1 MMYRI
6 FIRPKIVINPYILY
20 CIAQY
25 YISMNERNIERA
37 MSMILKIQ
45 KHAVSPYFFAHHAY
59 FLGQYQTAIQH
70 AESMLQNYPKHSESS
85 YLLSQCLVKEG
96 RVDEALSLLYKLLGN
111 SNRKKTWLYLSNTIS
126 NYQQFMEFDR
136 KFNLLPVSK
145 LKEKNLLSYYSDAAV
160 KVGAYEYAI
169 KQWNAGI
176 DFIQANNLT
185 QKQIKSFFS
194 TQYAA
199 DALSHFKNIL
209 DQHKISFFLVSG
221 TLLGCIRDRQILP
234 FDKDLDVGI
243 WDEDTTLENL
253 VEIFQMS
260 GCFEIMPIK
269 TRALL
274 KLKHVNGSFIDVF
287 LHYKDEGKNWH
298 ATSKLKWINTNFQ
311 LIETEFL
318 GHNFKVPEN
327 YELYLTENYG
337 SDWKYPKPAFDST
350 FDTPNSVV
358 MSNEELRV
366 YLYRKV
372 YESYLYANGSEQ
384 YFLQHISRIENKI

>member
-1 MMYRI
+1 MMYRV
-6 FIRPKIVINPYILY
+6 FIKPRIVINPYILY
-20 CIAQY
+20 CITQY
-25 YISMNERNIERA
+25 YISMNERNIDRA
-37 MSMILKIQ
+37 MSLILKIQ
-45 KHAVSPYFFAHHAY
+45 KHTVSPYFFAHHAY
-59 FLGQYQTAIQH
+59 FLGQYQKAIQY

-96 RVDEALSLLYKLLGN
+96 RVDEALSLLYQLLGT
-111 SNRKKTWLYLSNTIS
+111 SNRKKTWLYLSNIIS

-136 KFNLLPVSK
+136 EFSFLPVSK
-145 LKEKNLLSYYSDAAV
+145 LKDKNLLSYYSDAAV

-176 DFIQANNLT
+176 DFIQANNVT
-185 QKQIKSFFS
+185 QKRIKSFFS
-194 TQYAA
+194 TQYAEE
-199 DALSHFKNIL
+199 ALSHFKNIL
-209 DQHKISFFLVSG
+209 DQHKVPFFLVSG

-243 WDEDTTLENL
+243 WDEDTTLDNL

-269 TRALL
+269 THALL

-287 LHYKDEGKNWH
+287 FHYKDEDINWH

-318 GHNFKVPEN
+318 GYSFKIPEN

-337 SDWKYPKPAFDST
+337 GDWKSPKPAFDST

-358 MSNEELRV
+358 INNEELRV